1 MNKKTKINTV
11 STIMLQAVTIIS
23 GFIIPRLILSKFG
36 SNVNGLIASLTQV
49 LNYINLLEGG
59 LSSVIMA
66 SLYVPLYDKNKKMIS
81 SVVVTTIHFFRKISI
96 IFIIYTFLVAIFYPF
111 LIRTPFDW
119 DYVFT
124 LTLILGISLFVQY
137 CFSITWRLFLQAD
150 QKVYV
155 ASFVQI
161 LVIILNTC
169 LTILGIKI
177 SDSIHVVKL
186 FSASA
191 FVLQPLIFNFY
202 INRKYE
208 LDMNVEENKAVLTHR
223 WDGFGIN
230 IAAFL
235 NGNTDVTVLT
245 IFSSLGNVSIYS
257 IYNLVATGLK
267 SLITAISAGIVP
279 TLGNSYAENNK
290 DKLNKLFNTY
300 EIIIFFVTFTLYTC
314 ALRVIVPFVVM
325 YTQGVEDAN
334 YAQPFFSALLLFSM
348 MIFCLREPYVNMA
361 YTAGKF
367 KEVSKY
373 AYVEAAINVIF
384 SILFVRAWG
393 LNGVAMGTLCSMT
406 YRTVRQVDFLK
417 NNILFR
423 SRKIF
428 YKKIIVFGLSSSL
441 GFLCSLLIFWTKTPE
456 TWLEWILF
464 ATENSIIIMFINA
477 LFAYVFFK
485 KDFCERR

>member
-1 MNKKTKINTV
+1 MNKKTKVNTV
-11 STIMLQAVTIIS
+11 STILLQAVTIIS
-23 GFIIPRLILSKFG
+23 GFIIPRLILSEFG
-36 SNVNGLIASLTQV
+36 SNVNGLISSLTQV

-96 IFIIYTFLVAIFYPF
+96 IFIIYTFLVAFFYPF

-137 CFSITWRLFLQAD
+137 CFSITWRFFLQAD

-223 WDGFGIN
+223 
-230 IAAFL
+230 
-235 NGNTDVTVLT
+235 
-245 IFSSLGNVSIYS
+245 
-257 IYNLVATGLK
+257 
-267 SLITAISAGIVP
+267 
-279 TLGNSYAENNK
+279 
-290 DKLNKLFNTY
+290 
-300 EIIIFFVTFTLYTC
+300 
-314 ALRVIVPFVVM
+314 
-325 YTQGVEDAN
+325 
-334 YAQPFFSALLLFSM
+334 
-348 MIFCLREPYVNMA
+348 
-361 YTAGKF
+361 
-367 KEVSKY
+367 KY
-373 AYVEAAINVIF
+373 
-384 SILFVRAWG
+384 
-393 LNGVAMGTLCSMT
+393 
-406 YRTVRQVDFLK
+406 
-417 NNILFR
+417 
-423 SRKIF
+423 
-428 YKKIIVFGLSSSL
+428 
-441 GFLCSLLIFWTKTPE
+441 
-456 TWLEWILF
+456 
-464 ATENSIIIMFINA
+464 
-477 LFAYVFFK
+477 
-485 KDFCERR
+485 